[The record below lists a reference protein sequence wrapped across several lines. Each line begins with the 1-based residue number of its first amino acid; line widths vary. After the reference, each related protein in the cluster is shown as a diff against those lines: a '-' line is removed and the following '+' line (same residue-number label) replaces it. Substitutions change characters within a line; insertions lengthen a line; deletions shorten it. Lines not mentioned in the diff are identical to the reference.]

1 MIMTTNRV
9 HTVTRQAVSLPQRN
23 MVEGEIGM
31 TKNCMMSSAAEMHT
45 AGLKT
50 GIRSVN
56 ILNRS
61 SVKKETMT
69 TMAPITTNLT
79 DSVLPKEGIIQE
91 ESRHSPKT

>member
-1 MIMTTNRV
+1 MIMTTDRV
-9 HTVTRQAVSLPQRN
+9 HTATWQAVSLPQRN
-23 MVEGEIGM
+23 MVEGENGM
-31 TKNCMMSSAAEMHT
+31 TKNCTMSSAAEMHM

-50 GIRSVN
+50 DIRSMN

-69 TMAPITTNLT
+69 NMAPITTNLT

-91 ESRHSPKT
+91 ESRHPPKT

>member
-1 MIMTTNRV
+1 
-9 HTVTRQAVSLPQRN
+9 

-45 AGLKT
+45 ARLKT